1 MIRAG
6 CLASDPFTFSIMKKI
21 KVSLGLKR
29 FSANDKVELARAI
42 VLAMTGNSN
51 FTTPVPALSVV
62 TTASTAL
69 DVALQNAQDRGKTK
83 IALAHAAEANLDNL
97 LTQLALYV
105 ESASNNDPAKIL
117 SSGMRV
123 KSDRTPSQV
132 PGVPINLSTRF
143 VANDGAIKLTWDAVP
158 LAKVYVIEQTDDP
171 DLVISS
177 RSVGGSNPAP
187 AAAWST
193 VVIVTKTS
201 FTITG
206 LISGSKYAFRLFAIG
221 AGGYGA
227 YSDPIIAK
235 AK

>member
-1 MIRAG
+1 MVRAG
-6 CLASDPFTFSIMKKI
+6 CLASDPFTFSIMKKV

-42 VLAMTGNSN
+42 VTAMTDNSN
-51 FTTPVPALSVV
+51 FATPVPALSVV
-62 TTASTAL
+62 TTAATAL

-83 IALAHAAEANLDNL
+83 IALAHAAEGNLDNL
-97 LTQLALYV
+97 LSQLALYV

-123 KSDRTPSQV
+123 KNDRTPSQI
-132 PGVPINLSTRF
+132 PGVPVNLSTGF
-143 VANDGAIKLTWDAVP
+143 VANDGDVKLMWDIVP
-158 LAKVYVIEQTDDP
+158 GAKVYVIEQTDDP
-171 DLVISS
+171 ALVISS

-187 AAAWST
+187 AVNWT
-193 VVIVTKTS
+193 QVVIVTKTN

-206 LISGSKYAFRLFAIG
+206 LNSGSKYAFRVFAVG

-227 YSDPIIAK
+227 YSDLIVAK

>member
-1 MIRAG
+1 
-6 CLASDPFTFSIMKKI
+6 MKKS
-21 KVSLGLKR
+21 KVSLGLRK

-62 TTASTAL
+62 ATAATAL
-69 DVALQNAQDRGKTK
+69 DIALQNAQDRGKTK
-83 IALAHAAEANLDNL
+83 VALAHAAEADLDNL

-123 KSDRTPSQV
+123 KNDRTPSHV
-132 PGVPINLSTRF
+132 PGAPVNLSTAF
-143 VANDGAIKLTWDAVP
+143 VANDGEVKLNWDKVP
-158 LAKVYVIEQTDDP
+158 LAKVYVVEQTDDP
-171 DLVISS
+171 VIMDSS
-177 RSVGGSNPAP
+177 RSVGGGNPTP
-187 AAAWST
+187 ATPWKM
-193 VVIVTKTS
+193 VVIVTRTRV
-201 FTITG
+201 TITG
-206 LISGSKYAFRLFAIG
+206 LCSGSKYAFRIFAIG

-227 YSDPIIAK
+227 YSDLLIAK